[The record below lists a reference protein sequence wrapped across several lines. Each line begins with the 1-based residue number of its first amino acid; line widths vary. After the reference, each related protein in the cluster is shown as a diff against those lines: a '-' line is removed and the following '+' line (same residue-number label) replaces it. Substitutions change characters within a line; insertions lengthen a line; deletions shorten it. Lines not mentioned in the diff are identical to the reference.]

1 MPASG
6 PDAPNRARST
16 KRAPGAFAHQRA
28 PAGFLPC
35 LIGDA
40 AGTVGV
46 PELEGARPE
55 GTFLKPFGEAVI
67 IASSTPG
74 EILFGPASTAASTVR
89 NPAAGPSGS
98 ASSSDA
104 AARAAGDPW
113 ERETRPEISA
123 TLSAER
129 SGQSSTAPV

>member
-74 EILFGPASTAASTVR
+74 EILFGGLDCGIYGAQPCCWPFRQRQFVGR
-89 NPAAGPSGS
+89 CGEGG
-98 ASSSDA
+98 
-104 AARAAGDPW
+104 R
-113 ERETRPEISA
+113 
-123 TLSAER
+123 
-129 SGQSSTAPV
+129 

>member
-1 MPASG
+1 MAMPSQRHRCPLLAQTRRTG
-6 PDAPNRARST
+6 PGR
-16 KRAPGAFAHQRA
+16 RAPGAFAHQRA

-67 IASSTPG
+67 IASSTLG
-74 EILFGPASTAASTVR
+74 EILFGGLDCGIYGAQPCRWPFRQRQFVGR
-89 NPAAGPSGS
+89 CGEGG
-98 ASSSDA
+98 
-104 AARAAGDPW
+104 R
-113 ERETRPEISA
+113 
-123 TLSAER
+123 
-129 SGQSSTAPV
+129 